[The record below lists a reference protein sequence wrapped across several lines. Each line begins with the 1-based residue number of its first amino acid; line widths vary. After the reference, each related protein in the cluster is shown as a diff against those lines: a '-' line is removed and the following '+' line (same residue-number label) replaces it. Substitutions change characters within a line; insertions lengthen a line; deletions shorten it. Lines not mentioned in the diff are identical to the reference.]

1 VFQLY
6 TRTPLTEFIVSVCL
20 FIQLLD
26 DDLVE
31 VETCRK
37 GVSHKRLFTTACVI
51 CCLKYCII
59 NILHG
64 TRSTLNMLLCLL
76 QYSNVKANLL
86 LGGAES
92 VTRASRF
99 TFEECTPVSSRYV
112 AEWALRPV

>member
-6 TRTPLTEFIVSVCL
+6 TRISLTEFVVFVRL
-20 FIQLLD
+20 FIQPLD

-37 GVSHKRLFTTACVI
+37 GVSHKRLFTTDCVI
-51 CCLKYCII
+51 FCLKYCIM
-59 NILHG
+59 NLLHG
-64 TRSTLNMLLCLL
+64 TRCTLNMPLRLL
-76 QYSNVKANLL
+76 QYSNAKANLL

-99 TFEECTPVSSRYV
+99 IFEE
-112 AEWALRPV
+112 